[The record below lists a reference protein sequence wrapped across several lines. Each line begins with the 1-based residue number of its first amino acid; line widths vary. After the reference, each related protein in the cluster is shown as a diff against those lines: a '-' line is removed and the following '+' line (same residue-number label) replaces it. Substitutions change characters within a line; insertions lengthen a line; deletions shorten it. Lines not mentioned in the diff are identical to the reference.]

1 MIQQPQLDMQESY
14 QVDESELTD
23 NPFEE
28 IIEQDDGSAIVPML
42 DELIPPEFDDNLAE
56 QLPEKFLDNLAQ
68 DLLEKIDN
76 DKVARK
82 RRDELYEEGI
92 RRTGLGNDAPGGA
105 QFHGASRVVH
115 PVMAESCIDFAARAI
130 KELFPATGPVKV
142 ETENLVS
149 PELETQVKQLALCLN
164 NQFVHEIP
172 EYRAVQEQVLTQLPL
187 GGSQYVKF
195 SVNEADEKIDVEFVP
210 IDDIFIPFNA
220 PNFYSASR
228 QTHRQYV
235 SQDTY
240 EERVENATYRDLRI
254 IAAMSDPERS
264 DAALANDRIEGK
276 DSSGMNEDGDRV
288 IYEVYTRMAIKD
300 DDFSGGR
307 KSPYIIAI
315 DEHENKIVSIRRNWE
330 EQDQIRKA
338 LNWIVE
344 DTFIPWRGAQGIG
357 LPHLIGGL
365 AGAATGALRA
375 LLDSAHINNA
385 PTLLKLKGSRINGTS
400 QSVAVTQIADIEG
413 PVGIDDI
420 RKYIMPMPFNAPSPV
435 LMQLLG
441 WLTDASKGVVSTASE
456 KIADATSNTPVG
468 TVQALIE
475 QGAVIFSS
483 IHARLHFSQA
493 KKFEIVL
500 RILKTYFPQKLQEYG
515 LDPKIVTM
523 RGVHPASDPRV
534 FSEAQRFAQA
544 QGVLQLAEKA
554 QQDPRVQYDMYEL
567 HRSVLSLMKVDNLDR
582 ILPPPPK
589 SEPQDPA
596 AEIVSFVNGKQVI
609 TVPEMDHASH
619 ILIHLAFLKN
629 PMCGWN
635 PIMVPITAKVLEHL
649 KEHIAH
655 FFASRL
661 QMAAQQGQQQA
672 GAIPGMQLQG
682 PQSSPRP
689 EQLMVQTSEQIMQVD
704 MAFASEALTV
714 IEEVDQFVRT
724 TMMGQNPEMEM
735 VKVQADAQQKA
746 LELQYEKQSND
757 LQIKMMQEEN
767 RQNRTA
773 FEQMLDQRKQEHN
786 EMVDQLQLQQKNA
799 EANLA
804 QQVEMLK
811 NEMDNQQKQT
821 TELLKNRD
829 DNRTAVIIEQMKLAL
844 TEAMPIDQEPD
855 DKKYLKELENVL
867 EKAKSAQAS
876 EQMSLIME
884 ALKETISAS
893 RAPRTTK
900 AIRDENGK
908 LIAARS
914 EIE

>member
-1 MIQQPQLDMQESY
+1 MIQIEQPQLDPQQEFI
-14 QVDESELTD
+14 VDPLDLPED
-23 NPFEE
+23 PFKD
-28 IIEQDDGSAIVPML
+28 IIEEDDGSAVVPML
-42 DELIPPEFDDNLAE
+42 DELFPPTFDENLAE
-56 QLPEKFLDNLAQ
+56 RLPESYLNNLAQ
-68 DLLEKIDN
+68 DLLEKIDK
-76 DKVARK
+76 DKIARK

-105 QFHGASRVVH
+105 QFNGASRAVH

-142 ETENLVS
+142 EAEALIP

-172 EYRAVQEQVLTQLPL
+172 EYRSVQEQVLTQLPL

-195 SVNEADEKIDVEFVP
+195 SVNDADEKIDVEFVP

-240 EERVENATYRDLRI
+240 EERVENATYRDLRV
-254 IAAMSDPERS
+254 IAAINEPERS
-264 DAALANDRIEGK
+264 DAASANDKIEGK
-276 DSSGMNEDGDRV
+276 DSSGMNEDGDRTV
-288 IYEVYTRMAIKD
+288 YEVYTKLSIEED
-300 DDFSGGR
+300 EFSGGR

-315 DEHENKIVSIRRNWE
+315 DEYENKIISIRRNWE
-330 EQDQIRKA
+330 EQDERRKT
-338 LNWIVE
+338 LQWIVE

-385 PTLLKLKGSRINGTS
+385 PTLLKLKGSRINGTT

-413 PVGIDDI
+413 PVNIDDI

-500 RILKTYFPQKLQEYG
+500 RILKSYFPQKLQEYG
-515 LDPKIVTM
+515 LNPQVVTM
-523 RGVHPASDPRV
+523 RGIHPASDPRV

-554 QQDPRVQYDMYEL
+554 QEDPRVKYDMYEL
-567 HRSVLSLMKVDNLDR
+567 HRSVLSLMKIDNLDR

-596 AEIVSFVNGKQVI
+596 TELVSIINNKNVI
-609 TVPEMDHASH
+609 TIPEMDHASH
-619 ILIHLAFLKN
+619 INVHLAFLKD
-629 PMCGWN
+629 PMCGGN
-635 PIMVPITAKVLEHL
+635 PIMIPITIKVLEHL

-655 FFASRL
+655 FFAARL
-661 QMAAQQGQQQA
+661 QTITQQQL
-672 GAIPGMQLQG
+672 GTMQG
-682 PQSSPRP
+682 VRP
-689 EQLMVQTSEQIMQVD
+689 EQLMAQASEEIIQVD
-704 MAFASEALTV
+704 MAFASEALTI
-714 IEEVDQFVRT
+714 IEEVDKFVRT
-724 TMMGQNPEMEM
+724 TMMSQNPEMEM
-735 VKVQADAQQKA
+735 IKVQAEAQEKS
-746 LELQYEKQSND
+746 LELQYEKQNND
-757 LQIKMMQEEN
+757 LRIKTMQEEN
-767 RQNRTA
+767 RQNRTM
-773 FEQMLDQRKQEHN
+773 FEQALDQRKQEHD
-786 EMVDQLQLQQKNA
+786 ELIDRLKLQLDANA
-799 EANLA
+799 SNVT

-829 DNRTAVIIEQMKLAL
+829 DNRTNLIIEQMKLAL
-844 TEAMPIDQEPD
+844 TEVKPIDQEPD
-855 DKKYLKELENVL
+855 DKKYLKDLEGVI
-867 EKAKSAQAS
+867 EKAKNAQFN

-884 ALKETISAS
+884 GLKETISAS
-893 RAPRTTK
+893 RAPRTAK

-908 LIAARS
+908 LVAARS